1 MANKLSLSR
10 RPPWSWLR
18 RRRRRPPWS
27 WRRCWRSTSAA
38 SQRRPTTASRLLQGA
53 RSAHQDAR
61 SAHLPLPG
69 RQVRALAGRQVR
81 THTGRPVRT
90 PAGRQVRTPTRR
102 QVRAPAS
109 PRAPGPRTCRAPGQH
124 TCRAPGPRT
133 CLSQGAR
140 SAHLQGA
147 RSAHLPLLGRQ
158 VRPHAGRQVR
168 APAWPPGRQVRALA
182 DCNELRDRR
191 VTRSTTTT
199 PIDVGL
205 FLVVYHTPVSSRRT
219 IFRPTCSRSLTQRP
233 PRHPIHHN
241 EVRRR
246 LPAAGNFERQ
256 LWQRPT
262 VDGHC
267 AEVERP
273 PCPRRFE
280 PRGGGLVTVA
290 DGRFAR
296 SLVLRWR
303 HYDTLGTASDVLVS
317 KTFRARSTMMKE
329 RMGHRLP
336 GKTILTTTDD

>member
-90 PAGRQVRTPTRR
+90 PAGRQVR
-102 QVRAPAS
+102 
-109 PRAPGPRTCRAPGQH
+109 
-124 TCRAPGPRT
+124 
-133 CLSQGAR
+133 
-140 SAHLQGA
+140 
-147 RSAHLPLLGRQ
+147 
-158 VRPHAGRQVR
+158 

-233 PRHPIHHN
+233 PRHPIHHY

-329 RMGHRLP
+329 RIGHRLP